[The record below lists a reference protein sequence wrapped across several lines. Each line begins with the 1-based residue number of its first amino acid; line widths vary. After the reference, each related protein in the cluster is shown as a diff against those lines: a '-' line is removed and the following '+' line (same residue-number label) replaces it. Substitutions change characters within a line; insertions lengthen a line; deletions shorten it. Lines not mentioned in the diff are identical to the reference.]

1 MQNRDFKGVWISKEI
16 WLNTELTW
24 LEKIILTEIDSLD
37 NENHCTAGNDYLA
50 TFCQCS
56 ERKVSEAITKLASLG
71 FIDILGFN
79 GRQRI
84 IKSLMRNRALCSME
98 GSKICE
104 SESQN
109 LQSINTS
116 NKKENNNTNTK
127 VLVEAEKP
135 KKKNLYEKCIDVIDE
150 FTDDAEI
157 KELLVTYLRMRL
169 EVKDKPLYI
178 NQFKGMINKLKEL
191 TDDTIS
197 VIQQS
202 IDRGY
207 LSFYPLSKN
216 NNVKY
221 VKSAACENNV
231 KSVRMT
237 ETEKKQQDDFIAKMK
252 KEGRKIEF

>member
-1 MQNRDFKGVWISKEI
+1 MQERDFKGVWIPKEI
-16 WLNTELTW
+16 WLNEELSMID
-24 LEKIILTEIDSLD
+24 KGILTEIASLD
-37 NENHCTAGNDYLA
+37 NENHCYA
-50 TFCQCS
+50 TNEYFAKFCQ
-56 ERKVSEAITKLASLG
+56 VSVPTVTRSIQKLISLG
-71 FIDILGFN
+71 YIEVVSFN
-79 GRQRI
+79 GRNRI
-84 IKSLMRNRALCSME
+84 IKMINQPNQNDEAAS
-98 GSKICE
+98 SKRLASNID
-104 SESQN
+104 
-109 LQSINTS
+109 T
-116 NKKENNNTNTK
+116 NKKENNNNTNTK
-127 VLVEAEKP
+127 VLVETEKP

-150 FTDDAEI
+150 FTDDTEI

-216 NNVKY
+216 NNVK
-221 VKSAACENNV
+221 SAACENNV

-237 ETEKKQQDDFIAKMK
+237 ETEKKQQEDFITKMK